1 MNVAK
6 IVHSTIMKQ
15 IKLGRNIYPDI
26 ELSEVDKFLF
36 QYGIKMGFLFDDG
49 VEFFI
54 PDHIMTKNYPGDLS
68 FYREGFNNPDLI
80 FVISFGELLFLDG
93 GYRKKLFKI
102 PIYD

>member
-1 MNVAK
+1 
-6 IVHSTIMKQ
+6 MKQ

-54 PDHIMTKNYPGDLS
+54 PDHIMTKT
-68 FYREGFNNPDLI
+68 
-80 FVISFGELLFLDG
+80 
-93 GYRKKLFKI
+93 
-102 PIYD
+102 

>member
-1 MNVAK
+1 
-6 IVHSTIMKQ
+6 MKQ

-54 PDHIMTKNYPGDLS
+54 PDHIMTKNYRGDLS

-93 GYRKKLFKI
+93 VTEKELFKI

>member
-80 FVISFGELLFLDG
+80 FVISLENYYFWMGLQK
-93 GYRKKLFKI
+93 RI
-102 PIYD
+102 I

>member
-1 MNVAK
+1 
-6 IVHSTIMKQ
+6 MKQ

-54 PDHIMTKNYPGDLS
+54 PESYNDQNYPGDLS

-93 GYRKKLFKI
+93 VTEKELFKI